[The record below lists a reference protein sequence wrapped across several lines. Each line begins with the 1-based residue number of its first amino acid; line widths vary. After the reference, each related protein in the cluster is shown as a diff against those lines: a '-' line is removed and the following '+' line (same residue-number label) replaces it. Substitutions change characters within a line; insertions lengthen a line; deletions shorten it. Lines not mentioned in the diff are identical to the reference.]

1 MQLVHTLEILEFQ
14 FVLILSCPFP
24 SIVCLWLALARE
36 RERER
41 GGFATF
47 CLFCLSVWAK
57 TKMSTRPPSNIY
69 FRIFMKL
76 AEKTKSNAETGKSAV
91 LCLG

>member
-1 MQLVHTLEILEFQ
+1 MQLAHTLEILEFQ

-24 SIVCLWLALARE
+24 SIVRLWLALARE
-36 RERER
+36 RE
-41 GGFATF
+41 GFATF

-91 LCLG
+91 LRLG